1 MPVTLTESLI
11 GLLREGMLLALV
23 LAAPA
28 LAGALLAGVVMGLV
42 GAVTQIDDPSVQLVP
57 RVAGVAIALA
67 IASPLI
73 AKQLTDFAREVLA
86 LLPAVGAGG

>member
-1 MPVTLTESLI
+1 MATTLTESLI
-11 GLLREGMLLALV
+11 GLLREGLLLALV

-28 LAGALLAGVVMGLV
+28 LAGALLAGVVIGLV
-42 GAVTQIDDPSVQLVP
+42 GAVTQIDDPAVGLVP

-73 AKQLTDFAREVLA
+73 ASQLGAFARQVLA
-86 LLPAVGAGG
+86 LLPAAGAGG

>member
-1 MPVTLTESLI
+1 MATTLTESLI

-42 GAVTQIDDPSVQLVP
+42 GAATQIDDPSVQLVP
-57 RVAGVAIALA
+57 RVAGVATALA

-73 AKQLTDFAREVLA
+73 ARQLSAFAREVLA
-86 LLPAVGAGG
+86 LVPALGAGG